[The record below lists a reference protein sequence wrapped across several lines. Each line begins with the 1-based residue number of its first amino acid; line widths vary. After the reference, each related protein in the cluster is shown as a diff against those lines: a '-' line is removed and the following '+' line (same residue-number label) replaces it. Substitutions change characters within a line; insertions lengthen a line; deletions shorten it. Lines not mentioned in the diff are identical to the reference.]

1 MNVLLPLVLLRRAP
15 DPGRLCRYC
24 GAQTGMYP
32 SDSPGGW
39 QIIGRT
45 PVRLYDGNSEKPT
58 LLEAGD
64 YVRYVP
70 VSEEEFLDIKAHLA
84 TYEVKSFYCKESELH
99 GR

>member
-1 MNVLLPLVLLRRAP
+1 
-15 DPGRLCRYC
+15 
-24 GAQTGMYP
+24 MYP

-84 TYEVKSFYCKESELH
+84 TYEVKSFYCKRVSSMVDNTFTKNGAAHCLSFDWQSS
-99 GR
+99 